1 MNAKTLLAILEANK
15 LMRTNEE
22 IAAFETALAEFAK
35 NPNSEYLRELHL
47 ILNDECQQPEV
58 MFSLIHFL
66 ESFEIKAQL
75 QAFLDVVPQLILDA
89 PEWTKIL
96 HSRILNDESATI
108 IYKDMLQSVDL
119 PTQNVVENLIEQI
132 NQEHQPVNVG

>member
-15 LMRTNEE
+15 FMRTNEE

-89 PEWTKIL
+89 PEWTKII
-96 HSRILNDESATI
+96 HYRILNDESATT